1 MLDAEL
7 GGVLLALRA
16 SARREAPGTRAVL
29 IMSDSLEALRLMEKA
44 WRAGV
49 RWTGQGSG
57 RAAMLHAINGE
68 RGKLRRVITMWVP
81 AHAGVAA
88 NAAADAAAKMHLSGS
103 TEWNLAEILRESLP
117 EGRVLQTVDGAPWM
131 TERFGAMKEATG
143 WWVKEK
149 AAGRRAAGRWRW
161 THSGWDRNGATGT

>member
-1 MLDAEL
+1 MRTATCLHIQHGFQDVWATDGSKKDGTGPGGRVERRVACGAFEGAKPVEERHREGMDAEGRRSMGSGLTGARLPASCEVLDAEL

-68 RGKLRRVITMWVP
+68 
-81 AHAGVAA
+81 
-88 NAAADAAAKMHLSGS
+88 
-103 TEWNLAEILRESLP
+103 
-117 EGRVLQTVDGAPWM
+117 
-131 TERFGAMKEATG
+131 
-143 WWVKEK
+143 
-149 AAGRRAAGRWRW
+149 
-161 THSGWDRNGATGT
+161 

>member
-1 MLDAEL
+1 MEERHREGMDAEGRRSMGSGLTGARLPASCEVLDAEL

-88 NAAADAAAKMHLSGS
+88 NAAADAAGHARG
-103 TEWNLAEILRESLP
+103 P
-117 EGRVLQTVDGAPWM
+117 P
-131 TERFGAMKEATG
+131 
-143 WWVKEK
+143 
-149 AAGRRAAGRWRW
+149 RRAG
-161 THSGWDRNGATGT
+161 GGAAAA